1 MDANSVYEDPLVSE
15 SNLRTLGALA
25 DGTAVPVGTFVDFD
39 NQARSG
45 TLPDRGADEYGSA
58 TCVNPTVPTLVYA
71 RMQSIG
77 LQWTSPNT
85 TVLQRQIRCVRAAAQ
100 GTYWVKSNAQ
110 LTDSITGLQPLTDY
124 RIWVRDVCAAGDTGL
139 WVGPFLATTS
149 SVPCA
154 ILAAPYKED
163 FEGLNW

>member
-1 MDANSVYEDPLVSE
+1 
-15 SNLRTLGALA
+15 
-25 DGTAVPVGTFVDFD
+25 
-39 NQARSG
+39 
-45 TLPDRGADEYGSA
+45 
-58 TCVNPTVPTLVYA
+58 
-71 RMQSIG
+71 MQSIG

-85 TVLQRQIRCVRAAAQ
+85 TVLQRQIRYVRAAAQ

-163 FEGLNW
+163 FEGLNWFPNPNNQGAPNQALAIMHTFNKTGVAAGTAKRRHVFKMPADKATMDMKAM